1 MAVLFTYVNIV
12 FVVRE
17 ILSIPTNM
25 KVFFFFFAAAVHA
38 TPTHMQVYAGW
49 LYHWN

>member
-1 MAVLFTYVNIV
+1 MAVLFMYVNIV

-17 ILSIPTNM
+17 ILSISTNM
-25 KVFFFFFAAAVHA
+25 KVFFAEAVHA
-38 TPTHMQVYAGW
+38 TPTHMQVYTLCAGW